1 MSGAVAKRYAKALYE
16 IVSEKELLDQTEQEL
31 QLISQT
37 LKDHP
42 SFLQLLHH
50 PRIDKETKKKEFSTI
65 FAGALSETLVNFMS
79 LLIDN
84 HREDQLDN
92 ILVSFTAIA
101 NKERGLEDAYVTSI
115 QPLTDAE
122 KEEISSRFSQLIN
135 KKIRIHN
142 IVNPAILGGIIVK
155 IGDRLFDGSVV
166 GKLQRFK
173 RQTER
178 TIS

>member
-1 MSGAVAKRYAKALYE
+1 M
-16 IVSEKELLDQTEQEL
+16 
-31 QLISQT
+31 
-37 LKDHP
+37 
-42 SFLQLLHH
+42 
-50 PRIDKETKKKEFSTI
+50 
-65 FAGALSETLVNFMS
+65 VNFMS

-84 HREDQLDN
+84 NREEHIEDILD
-92 ILVSFTAIA
+92 SFVRFA

-122 KEEISSRFSQLIN
+122 KEEIASRFSQIIN

-142 IVNPAILGGIIVK
+142 VVDPAILGGIIVK

-166 GKLQRFK
+166 GKLNRFK
-173 RQTER
+173 RRVET